1 MTRLFAPTAPAHVA
15 ATNVLVIALDAA
27 GPLDLTGR
35 HVLVVAPALNSRLR
49 HWMSDDG
56 EARRAAAERLDAT
69 VDGLERAGV
78 HASGHIGDADPLQAI
93 ADALPTFA
101 ADEVVIA
108 AQSVELDGR
117 ADALAERARKRFAL
131 PVLQARR
138 LRPDSRAGP

>member
-1 MTRLFAPTAPAHVA
+1 MTKLFALTRPGHVPAA
-15 ATNVLVIALDAA
+15 NVLVIALDAT

-49 HWMSDDG
+49 HWMSDDR
-56 EARRAAAERLDAT
+56 EARRAAEERLDAT

-78 HASGHIGDADPLQAI
+78 HASGHVGDADPLQAI

-108 AQSVELDGR
+108 AHGEHSR
-117 ADALAERARKRFAL
+117 RLAYEIATRARERFGL
-131 PVLQARR
+131 PIVNTEEQLH
-138 LRPDSRAGP
+138 RAA

>member
-108 AQSVELDGR
+108 AHGERSR
-117 ADALAERARKRFAL
+117 RLAQEIATRARKRFGL
-131 PVLQARR
+131 PIVQADQQL
-138 LRPDSRAGP
+138 LRAA

>member
-1 MTRLFAPTAPAHVA
+1 MTKLYALTGPARVA
-15 ATNVLVIALDAA
+15 GTNVLVIALDAA
-27 GPLDLTGR
+27 GPLNLTGR

-56 EARRAAAERLDAT
+56 EARRAAEERLDAT

-108 AQSVELDGR
+108 AHGDRSR
-117 ADALAERARKRFAL
+117 RLAQEIARRARERFGL
-131 PVLQARR
+131 PVVHVGEQLH
-138 LRPDSRAGP
+138 RAA